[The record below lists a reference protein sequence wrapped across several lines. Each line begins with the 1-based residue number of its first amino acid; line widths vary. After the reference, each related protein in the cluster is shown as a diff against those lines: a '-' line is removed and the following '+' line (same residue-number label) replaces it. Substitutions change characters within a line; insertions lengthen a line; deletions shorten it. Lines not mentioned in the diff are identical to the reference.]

1 MSLVLLSSMS
11 RNAVRG
17 SAAAFLVATRPW
29 TFRRGGFD
37 DQLLRRLTVPVAL
50 NRKEA
55 RQLSSAAVMEAV
67 DALHNDTDDSNSLA
81 TMENPPPADL
91 PPLLDPKELRPALQ
105 PPAAL
110 SPSSIAEFLACPQ
123 SFLFQYLYKLKQP
136 TSLALLKG
144 RLCHSALEQ
153 LYDLSPVDRNVTN
166 LHNLFR
172 KNYKE
177 LRDDNLHLFTHE
189 ISDSGGPSTL
199 SSTSASVDERTWGLQ
214 ALQLLTNYLNTEDAT
229 SIEPARREVWV
240 SARFPRIDIDIHD
253 NHDGDE
259 DDESGVL
266 RDSSISNGPVAS
278 LPKNRTFLVRGI
290 VDRLDLAR
298 GYDSR
303 PNRIDDAAAAGEL
316 DDDRVDPTVLGIV
329 DYKTSQQPNLK
340 YSPAMNRKIRDQSFF
355 QLQIY
360 ALLLHEQQVAKQ
372 QERMD
377 KVRSSGGD
385 DDIRSEQ
392 DAGAERAFYLPVRFL
407 RLMYLKSDHNRH
419 ADCWTLDLGSTPRI
433 RKQALDATKQR
444 LQAVYRDVAALVETQ
459 DPKAF
464 VGCNRSFC
472 YCHVCRPRF
481 APGSV
486 WEPPVIK

>member
-1 MSLVLLSSMS
+1 MALLLLSTI
-11 RNAVRG
+11 NRG
-17 SAAAFLVATRPW
+17 AIRQSAALVATSPW
-29 TFRRGGFD
+29 TLLLRPRGGFD
-37 DQLLRRLTVPVAL
+37 RRPVVPP
-50 NRKEA
+50 NSKA
-55 RQLSSAAVMEAV
+55 RQLSSAAMVETA
-67 DALHNDTDDSNSLA
+67 DALHNDTDDSSPA
-81 TMENPPPADL
+81 TLEEDPTPPA
-91 PPLLDPKELRPALQ
+91 PEPLLDPKELCPVLE

-153 LYDLSPVDRNVTN
+153 LYDLSPIDRNVTN

-177 LRDDNLHLFTHE
+177 QRDENLHLFRQ
-189 ISDSGGPSTL
+189 DNDGGMDPS
-199 SSTSASVDERTWGLQ
+199 SSSSSSVDERTWGMQ
-214 ALQLLTNYLNTEDAT
+214 SLQLLTNYMNTEDAT
-229 SIEPARREVWV
+229 SIEPAKREVWV
-240 SARFPRIDIDIHD
+240 SALLPRIDIDD
-253 NHDGDE
+253 DVDE
-259 DDESGVL
+259 DDES
-266 RDSSISNGPVAS
+266 RSWTASDPSFAAPVAAS

-298 GYDSR
+298 GYDSG
-303 PNRIDDAAAAGEL
+303 PNRVHCEDDNGEL
-316 DDDRVDPTVLGIV
+316 EDDRVDPTVLGIV

-340 YSPAMNRKIRDQSFF
+340 YSPAMNRKIQEQSFF

-360 ALLLHEQQVAKQ
+360 ALLLHERQMAKQ
-372 QERMD
+372 QERLD
-377 KVRSSGGD
+377 RLRSENDNDGGD
-385 DDIRSEQ
+385 GRTNE
-392 DAGAERAFYLPVRFL
+392 DAAAERAFYLPVRFL
-407 RLMYLKSDHNRH
+407 KLLYLKSDHNRH

-433 RKQALDATKQR
+433 RKRTLDATKQK
-444 LQAVYRDVAALVETQ
+444 LQHVYRDIAALVSTQ

-481 APGSV
+481 APGTV
-486 WEPPVIK
+486 WEPPTNT